1 VTRRAWVLGFLGVMV
16 TSVLAVA
23 VLLTNHY
30 DGNVE
35 RFGDPFAPLEA
46 ADRPA
51 KAVTAAKSMTFLVL
65 GSDSRISAGDPAA
78 WRAGAQRT
86 DAIMLMHVPAD
97 RRQVQLVSIPRD
109 SWVDIPGHGQNKINA
124 AFSFGGPSLMVATV
138 EQLTNV
144 RIDHVAIADFT
155 GFTALTDSLGGV
167 QLGRQAMDGRQALA
181 YVRQRHGLPG
191 GDLARVQR
199 QQAWMKAVAGKLL
212 GTTSLTNPIALN
224 RRLNDVTSLL
234 AVDDQ
239 LSGAKMRSLA
249 LSLRKLSGSDIRTM
263 TAPVSGSGREGA
275 QSVLYLAADQAEA
288 LWREMRTT

>member
-1 VTRRAWVLGFLGVMV
+1 
-16 TSVLAVA
+16 
-23 VLLTNHY
+23 
-30 DGNVE
+30 
-35 RFGDPFAPLEA
+35 
-46 ADRPA
+46 
-51 KAVTAAKSMTFLVL
+51 
-65 GSDSRISAGDPAA
+65 
-78 WRAGAQRT
+78 
-86 DAIMLMHVPAD
+86 
-97 RRQVQLVSIPRD
+97 
-109 SWVDIPGHGQNKINA
+109 
-124 AFSFGGPSLMVATV
+124 
-138 EQLTNV
+138 
-144 RIDHVAIADFT
+144 VAIADFT

-167 QLGRQAMDGRQALA
+167 QRGRQAMDGRQALA